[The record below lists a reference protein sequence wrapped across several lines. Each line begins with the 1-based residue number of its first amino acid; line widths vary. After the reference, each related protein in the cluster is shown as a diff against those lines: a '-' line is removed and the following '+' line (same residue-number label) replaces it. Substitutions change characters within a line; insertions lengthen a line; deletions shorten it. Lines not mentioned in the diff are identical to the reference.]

1 MDVLF
6 RGRRLQRCF
15 EDSRTAAREWGPV
28 VGARYIERIHQMVTA
43 GRLADLFALR
53 ALDFHP
59 LAGDRAGQYAMRL
72 SGRMRLIVTIPEDG
86 MLMVEEV
93 VDYHG

>member
-6 RGRRLQRCF
+6 RTRRLQRCF
-15 EDSRTAAREWGPV
+15 EDSRAAAREWGPT
-28 VGARYIERIHQMVTA
+28 VGARYVERIHQLIHA
-43 GRLADLFALR
+43 ERLADLFALR

-59 LAGDRAGQYAMRL
+59 LTGDRAGQHAMRL
-72 SGRMRLIVTIPEDG
+72 SGRMRLIVTSTADG
-86 MLMVEEV
+86 ALMVEEV